1 MNQIRPFQVP
11 MWELNLT
18 DATAAAALN
27 IVDGDL
33 VGVKDVS
40 TEDAANTFE
49 CGGDII
55 LKVTAT
61 TAKTLTITNK
71 TAAIAFVVKGLATPA
86 GASLAASTGNTTVSL
101 TAGTPTVLII
111 SKSTAVADA

>member
-1 MNQIRPFQVP
+1 MNQIRNFTVP
-11 MWELNLT
+11 CWELNLT
-18 DATAAAALN
+18 DSAATATLD
-27 IVDGDL
+27 IVEGDL
-33 VGVKDVS
+33 IGVRDVS
-40 TEDAANTFE
+40 TEDAANAFE

-71 TAAIAFVVKGLATPA
+71 TAVIAFVVKGLATPA
-86 GASLAASTGNTTVSL
+86 GASLAATSGNTTVSL

>member
-11 MWELNLT
+11 CWELNLT

-40 TEDAANTFE
+40 TDTVLNTFE

-86 GASLAASTGNTTVSL
+86 GASLVASTGNTTVSL

>member
-1 MNQIRPFQVP
+1 MNQIRNFTVP
-11 MWELNLT
+11 CWELNLT
-18 DATAAAALN
+18 DSAATATLD

-33 VGVKDVS
+33 IGVKDVS
-40 TEDAANTFE
+40 TEDAANAFE

-71 TAAIAFVVKGLATPA
+71 TAVIAFVVKGLAAPA
-86 GASLAASTGNTTVSL
+86 GASLAATSGNTTVSL